1 MSVSKF
7 YIVGPGFISE
17 KVDKLKLSY
26 FSLPVDDSKGVVI
39 NIITILNI
47 EQWSCIF

>member
-1 MSVSKF
+1 MNVSQF

-26 FSLPVDDSKGVVI
+26 FTLPVDEKGVVI

-47 EQWSCIF
+47 EQ